1 MTAATIYEGSC
12 SRAKAWTTGLH
23 LLINVL
29 STIVLG
35 ASSYCMQCLTAP
47 SRTEVDR
54 AHEERVWLHI
64 GVASPR
70 NLAWAG
76 RFRVVLWL
84 LLAATSLPI
93 HLIYNSAVF
102 FALGTKEYNVVLASA
117 NFGFDR
123 PPAQYNASYGECFE
137 PNTAMNMTTFYA
149 DLPNFNNLTRK
160 ECLER
165 TLTNFPADV
174 GTLILVTSNLT
185 VANESLQWVDVGNPP
200 SSYGD
205 SVGYSF
211 EWLCDQLDMDNY
223 CTRSRLLRAVDSWA
237 VPSIVPWSGPVV
249 NATVDLP
256 RGPATI
262 NGKVPN
268 LYEMNSYGE
277 WPVSLEYDFDSLA
290 TELQA
295 FPTEY
300 HLQQSLDNVTNW
312 SNSTWAQAVRLQAT
326 DEEACSADFSTTLIP
341 TSTGQTAYPVEYCL
355 SQKTTEHCELQFSPT
370 ICMVV
375 IACNVIKF
383 LCMLLTA
390 RCDRK
395 DIFLTVGDA
404 MASFLTRPDPTT
416 ERMGLLSRSN
426 LTAGPQPW
434 QSRREKY
441 WRVAGKNASQPQAW
455 AKLPPRQRWMRA
467 VRLGQWITTISVCL
481 LLLGVGGYLLA
492 LAIGGLQN
500 EGQDWSLPA
509 LWNLGFGSATP
520 YTVIMLPHTSV
531 ISMALLANCPQIVIS
546 VGYFLY
552 NNLLTHMLLAAE
564 YDDYATQR
572 KSLRV
577 SWPEGSQRATY
588 YLSLP
593 YRYSVPLMVA
603 LMLLHWLVSSSLFYV
618 EIIPFDTQGN
628 ASYANQVIA
637 CGYAPIAIVF
647 AVILGVV
654 MTSTIFGLS
663 MRWFDSRMPI
673 ASSCSAAISA
683 ACHPQ
688 GGDEHALKPVKWG
701 EIPVP
706 SSQTKAGVSV
716 DINSLSDAESDDG
729 DLGRGTRVG
738 ERWRERYYSPLDGEA
753 AGQDGTYGH
762 CSFTSEEVI
771 TPDPSRVYM

>member
-1 MTAATIYEGSC
+1 MSAATIYEGSC

-29 STIVLG
+29 GTIILG

-76 RFRVVLWL
+76 RFRVTLWL
-84 LLAATSLPI
+84 LLAASSLPI

-117 NFGFDR
+117 NFDFDR
-123 PPAQYNASYGECFE
+123 PPAEYNVSYGECFE
-137 PNTAMNMTTFYA
+137 PNTAMNMSTFYA
-149 DLPNFNNLTRK
+149 DLPNFKNLTRQ
-160 ECLER
+160 ECLEKH
-165 TLTNFPADV
+165 LTDFPADL

-200 SSYGD
+200 ANYEGT
-205 SVGYSF
+205 VAYSF
-211 EWLCDQLDMDNY
+211 EWLCDQLDVDGY

-237 VPSIVPWSGPVV
+237 VPWLMPWSGPVI

-256 RGPATI
+256 RGSATI
-262 NGKVPN
+262 SGKMIE
-268 LYEMNSYGE
+268 LYDLKTDE
-277 WPVSLEYDFDSLA
+277 WPAALISDYDSLA
-290 TELQA
+290 MKLQG
-295 FPTEY
+295 FPSEY
-300 HLQQSLDNVTNW
+300 YLQQFLDNATYW
-312 SNSTWAQAVRLQAT
+312 QNSTWAQDVRLRAT
-326 DEEACSADFSTTLIP
+326 DEEACSADINFFSVS
-341 TSTGQTAYPVEYCL
+341 TSSTSQTAYPVEYCL
-355 SQKTTEHCELQFSPT
+355 SLKTAEHCELQFSPA
-370 ICMVV
+370 ICLVV
-375 IACNVIKF
+375 IACNVVKF

-404 MASFLTRPDPTT
+404 MASFLSRPDPTT

-426 LTAGPQPW
+426 LTTGPQPW
-434 QSRREKY
+434 QSRRKRY
-441 WRVAGKNASQPQAW
+441 WRVAAKDASQPQAW
-455 AKLPPRQRWMRA
+455 ARLPPRHRWMRA
-467 VRLGQWITTISVCL
+467 VRLEQWILTISVCL
-481 LLLGVGGYLLA
+481 MLLGVGGYMLS

-520 YTVIMLPHTSV
+520 HTIIMLPHASV

-552 NNLLTHMLLAAE
+552 NNLLTHMLLATE

-577 SWPEGSQRATY
+577 SWPEGNQRATY

-593 YRYSVPLMVA
+593 YRYSVPLMLA
-603 LMLLHWLVSSSLFYV
+603 LMLLHWLVSASLFYV

-628 ASYANQVIA
+628 PSYAYQVIA
-637 CGYAPIAIVF
+637 CGYAPIAIIF
-647 AVILGVV
+647 ALVLGVV
-654 MTSTIFGLS
+654 MTSTIVGMS
-663 MRWFDSRMPI
+663 MKRFDSRMPI

-688 GGDEHALKPVKWG
+688 GGDEHALKPVMWG
-701 EIPVP
+701 EIPM
-706 SSQTKAGVSV
+706 SSTKAGVSV
-716 DINSLSDAESDDG
+716 DIESLSDTESDDG
-729 DLGRGTRVG
+729 DLGRGTRVRG
-738 ERWRERYYSPLDGEA
+738 ERWRERYYPPLDRES

-762 CSFTSEEVI
+762 CSFTSEEVT
-771 TPDPSRVYM
+771 TPDPSRLYI